1 MKLISKHP
9 DTAYLEEMRQRLESR
24 GIPAVVQGQSMA
36 RLLVPVGA
44 TEPTLWVYLP
54 YQEDDAKA
62 LLDNPEHMVEQPV
75 DVDEFYLL
83 TQSDMAQDQLRS
95 AALKKMLTISFGLLA
110 ALVAGIV
117 LLRVI
122 DTW

>member
-54 YQEDDAKA
+54 FQEGDAKA

-75 DVDEFYLL
+75 DVDEFYQL

-95 AALKKMLTISFGLLA
+95 AALKKMLMISFGVLA
-110 ALVAGIV
+110 ALVSGIA
-117 LLRVI
+117 LLRII